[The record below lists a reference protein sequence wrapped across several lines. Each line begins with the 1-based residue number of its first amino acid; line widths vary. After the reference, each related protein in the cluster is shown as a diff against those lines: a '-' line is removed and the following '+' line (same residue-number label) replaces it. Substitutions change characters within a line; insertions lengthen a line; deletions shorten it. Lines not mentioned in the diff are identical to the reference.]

1 MKKLSRHEL
10 MQYGTA
16 IISFLIVMTFT
27 LLIFFW
33 FVQQSVDKSV
43 QNVLQKN
50 TLQQKDHLELV
61 LEKEYEFLES
71 PAAYFG
77 TTSDLFSNDNLQ
89 LLAELASSSSY
100 HRLMLFSTDG
110 IGRSSDGKKTDASS
124 RNYFQKTL
132 EGRRVISSPLSSS
145 VDNETLVVLT
155 VPVYDK
161 DQNIIGVFGGSIDV
175 TELTTMLFEDLYSG
189 SGYSFITDSDGNIIS
204 IESTH
209 NEIRENFFTS
219 SSDWVF
225 QTSEDGATL
234 QEDFKQGHANCR
246 KITADLSHAR
256 YISYQPLKYNDWM
269 LCYIVPA
276 V

>member
-89 LLAELASSSSY
+89 LLPAPI
-100 HRLMLFSTDG
+100 
-110 IGRSSDGKKTDASS
+110 IGLCFFLQTVSGTPAMGRRPMQVHGTIFKRHWKADAS
-124 RNYFQKTL
+124 
-132 EGRRVISSPLSSS
+132 
-145 VDNETLVVLT
+145 LVL
-155 VPVYDK
+155 
-161 DQNIIGVFGGSIDV
+161 
-175 TELTTMLFEDLYSG
+175 
-189 SGYSFITDSDGNIIS
+189 
-204 IESTH
+204 
-209 NEIRENFFTS
+209 
-219 SSDWVF
+219 
-225 QTSEDGATL
+225 
-234 QEDFKQGHANCR
+234 
-246 KITADLSHAR
+246 
-256 YISYQPLKYNDWM
+256 
-269 LCYIVPA
+269 LCQA
-276 V
+276 A

>member
-61 LEKEYEFLES
+61 LEKEYEFLEG

-100 HRLMLFSTDG
+100 HRLMLFFSRRYRALQRWKEDRCKFTELFSKD
-110 IGRSSDGKKTDASS
+110 IGR
-124 RNYFQKTL
+124 
-132 EGRRVISSPLSSS
+132 
-145 VDNETLVVLT
+145 
-155 VPVYDK
+155 
-161 DQNIIGVFGGSIDV
+161 
-175 TELTTMLFEDLYSG
+175 
-189 SGYSFITDSDGNIIS
+189 
-204 IESTH
+204 
-209 NEIRENFFTS
+209 
-219 SSDWVF
+219 
-225 QTSEDGATL
+225 QTR
-234 QEDFKQGHANCR
+234 H
-246 KITADLSHAR
+246 
-256 YISYQPLKYNDWM
+256 
-269 LCYIVPA
+269 
-276 V
+276 

>member
-1 MKKLSRHEL
+1 MKKISRHEL

-16 IISFLIVMTFT
+16 VISFLIVMTFT

-43 QNVLQKN
+43 QNVIQKN

-77 TTSDLFSNDNLQ
+77 TTSDLFSSDNLQ
-89 LLAELASSSSY
+89 LLAELASSSSF

-110 IGRSSDGKKTDASS
+110 IGHSSDGKNTDASS
-124 RNYFQKTL
+124 RDYFQKTL
-132 EGRRVISSPLSSS
+132 EGRRVLSSPLSSS

-175 TELTTMLFEDLYSG
+175 AKLTTMLFEDLYSG
-189 SGYSFITDSDGNIIS
+189 SGYSFIT
-204 IESTH
+204 
-209 NEIRENFFTS
+209 TS
-219 SSDWVF
+219 F
-225 QTSEDGATL
+225 PLNLHTTKSERTFLLLPLTGYFRPRKMAL
-234 QEDFKQGHANCR
+234 PFR
-246 KITADLSHAR
+246 KILSKDTQTAARLQQIYHMHAIFPTSH
-256 YISYQPLKYNDWM
+256 
-269 LCYIVPA
+269 
-276 V
+276 